1 MFHTVFCQA
10 VFHGRDRDGAETP
23 VPRLAPIDDNG
34 AMSWLLLLGIVAA
47 VIAVVSVL
55 GVRPKGGRPVDRTQ
69 LMGVARFVLIIAA
82 LIIGFLVFRARS
94 RP

>member
-1 MFHTVFCQA
+1 
-10 VFHGRDRDGAETP
+10 
-23 VPRLAPIDDNG
+23 
-34 AMSWLLLLGIVAA
+34 MSWIWIVGIAVV

-55 GVRPKGGRPVDRTQ
+55 GAQPKGGRPVDRTQ
-69 LMGVARFVLIIAA
+69 LMGVARFVLIIAG

>member
-1 MFHTVFCQA
+1 MK
-10 VFHGRDRDGAETP
+10 
-23 VPRLAPIDDNG
+23 
-34 AMSWLLLLGIVAA
+34 AMSWIWIVLAVVV

-55 GVRPKGGRPVDRTQ
+55 GAQPKGGRPVDRTQ
-69 LMGVARFVLIIAA
+69 LMGVARFVLIVAG

>member
-1 MFHTVFCQA
+1 M
-10 VFHGRDRDGAETP
+10 R
-23 VPRLAPIDDNG
+23 
-34 AMSWLLLLGIVAA
+34 AMSWIWIVGIAVV

-55 GVRPKGGRPVDRTQ
+55 GAQPKGGRPVDRTQ
-69 LMGVARFVLIIAA
+69 LMGVARFVLIIAG

>member
-1 MFHTVFCQA
+1 
-10 VFHGRDRDGAETP
+10 
-23 VPRLAPIDDNG
+23 
-34 AMSWLLLLGIVAA
+34 MSWLWIVGIAVV

-55 GVRPKGGRPVDRTQ
+55 GAQPKGGRPVDRTQ
-69 LMGVARFVLIIAA
+69 LMGVARFVLIIAG

>member
-1 MFHTVFCQA
+1 VNW
-10 VFHGRDRDGAETP
+10 
-23 VPRLAPIDDNG
+23 LAI
-34 AMSWLLLLGIVAA
+34 LGIVVV

-55 GVRPKGGRPVDRTQ
+55 GARPKGGRPVERTQ
-69 LMGVARFVLIIAA
+69 LMGVARVVLIIAG